1 MSVSYD
7 DDPRRKGR
15 SFTISQ
21 TVIEGKKKLDFSEF
35 YEIQL
40 WDMRTPKKNIFKS
53 SFNQLNQLSPH
64 SVAHK
69 AKWSWKLLQIMKPV
83 LAPLLIVTSL
93 SLLILLVFILDNR
106 LAESTSKRSLCGG
119 SCEMSLVESIPENLT
134 YPKGSPLFPSTYSAW
149 QHLLDNAEKS
159 IDLVVFYWS
168 LRNDDVTPIK
178 MNSSWEGEAI
188 FDHLLDIAK
197 TKKEVKIRVT
207 QNQPDPHFRQNDS
220 KLLEKE
226 GAEIRSVDF
235 DRILGA
241 GVLHTKM
248 WIVDDRNMYLG
259 SANMDWQSLTQVKEV
274 GVLVQNCSC
283 LVEDAKKIFEVYWI
297 LGQNSSKIPPKW
309 PSELSTRFNALTPM
323 KLTLSGHKSDVFLSS
338 SPLPFNPNGR
348 TNDIDTV
355 LSIISHA
362 DKFVHIAVMDYFPR
376 FLYAEKTTFWPII
389 DDELRRAALNKRVK
403 VKLLASHWNHTRED
417 MLRWLKSLQD
427 LSGKNWP
434 SISIETKLFVVPTF
448 SKEQSELPFAR
459 VNHNKYMVTDKSAY
473 IGTSNWSGDYFTNT
487 AGVSVSVS
495 EDSKGNETLS
505 SAGNDSSLREQ
516 LEALFERDWNSPY
529 AKPLQ
534 EFL

>member
-1 MSVSYD
+1 
-7 DDPRRKGR
+7 
-15 SFTISQ
+15 
-21 TVIEGKKKLDFSEF
+21 
-35 YEIQL
+35 
-40 WDMRTPKKNIFKS
+40 
-53 SFNQLNQLSPH
+53 
-64 SVAHK
+64 
-69 AKWSWKLLQIMKPV
+69 MKPV

-134 YPKGSPLFPSTYSAW
+134 YPKSSPLFPSTYSAW

-235 DRILGA
+235 DRLLGA

-248 WIVDDRNMYLG
+248 WIVDDKNMYLG
-259 SANMDWQSLTQVKEV
+259 STNMDWQSLTQVKEV

-355 LSIISHA
+355 VSIISHA

-376 FLYAEKTTFWPII
+376 FLYAEKTTFWPVI
-389 DDELRRAALNKRVK
+389 DDELRRASLNKRVK
-403 VKLLASHWNHTRED
+403 VKLLASHWNHTRAD
-417 MLRWLKSLQD
+417 MVRWLKSLQD

-434 SISIETKLFVVPTF
+434 SISIETVRYKEPLLSLNHGVNNRGGAAILLHESVPFTTLHLSTSFCMAWFTFVPYYIELNLL
-448 SKEQSELPFAR
+448 KRQSYFA
-459 VNHNKYMVTDKSAY
+459 
-473 IGTSNWSGDYFTNT
+473 GTSNWSGDYFTNT
-487 AGVSVSVS
+487 AGVSISVS
-495 EDSKGNETLS
+495 EDSKRNETLS

-516 LEALFERDWNSPY
+516 LESLFERDWNSPY

>member
-1 MSVSYD
+1 MSNFFQE
-7 DDPRRKGR
+7 KN
-15 SFTISQ
+15 FKISNSCPYRDEE
-21 TVIEGKKKLDFSEF
+21 VDFSEF
-35 YEIQL
+35 YEIQT
-40 WDMRTPKKNIFKS
+40 MGYETPKKNIFKS

-188 FDHLLDIAK
+188 FDHLLDIELLK
-197 TKKEVKIRVT
+197 ISQIHIFVKMIA
-207 QNQPDPHFRQNDS
+207 

-259 SANMDWQSLTQVKEV
+259 SANMDWQSLTQ
-274 GVLVQNCSC
+274 
-283 LVEDAKKIFEVYWI
+283 VYWI

-417 MLRWLKSLQD
+417 MVRWLKSLQD